1 MLAAKFMQYVV
12 ANNKSYITSEEFAA
26 RQALFEE
33 AENFIN
39 AHNATDAKF
48 TLAHNFFSDMTED
61 EKKNTRGRLPNE
73 GQMKAKR
80 MHILDETS
88 TPSSVDWRGTAVNAI
103 RNQGSCGSC
112 WAFSSVCAMEGAH
125 YIATGT
131 LAEFSEQQL
140 VDCAKYSWGNL
151 GCSGGLQENAFNYYE
166 SYEAINRDSYPY
178 TAKNGSCQYTSLSNT
193 GVDVSTY
200 VNTTPGSV
208 SQTKAAIAQQP
219 ISVSIEAD
227 KMVFQLYSGG
237 VFDSSSCGTNL
248 DHAVALVGYGTD
260 AGQDYFI
267 LRNSW
272 GVTWGEQGYMR
283 ISTDSGTRNKGIC
296 GVLSDP
302 LYPSTN

>member
-48 TLAHNFFSDMTED
+48 TLAHNQFSDMTEA

-73 GQMKAKR
+73 GQMKAKNFQ
-80 MHILDETS
+80 IFDETS
-88 TPSSVDWRGTAVNAI
+88 TPSSVDWRGVAVNPI

-131 LAEFSEQQL
+131 LAQFSEQQL

-166 SYEAINRDSYPY
+166 SYEAISRDSYPY
-178 TAKNGSCQYTSLSNT
+178 TAKNGSCQYTSLKNE
-193 GVDVSTY
+193 GVDVSNY

-237 VFDSSSCGTNL
+237 VFDSDQCGTSL

-283 ISTDSGTRNKGIC
+283 ISTDTGSRNKGIC

-302 LYPSTN
+302 LYPNTN